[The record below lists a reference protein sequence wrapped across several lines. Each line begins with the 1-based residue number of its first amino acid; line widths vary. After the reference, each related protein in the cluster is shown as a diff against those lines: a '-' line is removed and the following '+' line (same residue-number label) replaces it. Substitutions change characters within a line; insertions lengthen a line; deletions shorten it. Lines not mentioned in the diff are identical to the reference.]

1 MGEAK
6 TTISSSWCPPTRL
19 RRCDGSPQSP
29 PRFAQRPSGPFEN
42 GLKFSRAT
50 ADLVTE
56 EVQNLGCS
64 VTAARDGEVTLLAH
78 DQQTFL
84 LFVSD
89 VTMRRLGVMRWGG
102 SFGCMNP

>member
-1 MGEAK
+1 MHLGEAK
-6 TTISSSWCPPTRL
+6 TTLSSSWSPPTRF
-19 RRCDGSPQSP
+19 RRCDGSSQSP
-29 PRFAQRPSGPFEN
+29 PRFAQRTFEKR
-42 GLKFSRAT
+42 LKFSRAT

-56 EVQNLGCS
+56 EVQNIGCR

-102 SFGCMNP
+102 SCGSMNP